1 MIWRT
6 SKRWAVR
13 RLSLSRT
20 PITLTLPGFDVHQD
34 FDNVLMNGE
43 RDGQRTGTKSEI
55 HGRVQAGGIAVGGNG
70 RHQSS
75 GAATRDAG
83 VESGELDAA
92 QAQRQVTGDVGSDAN
107 EGFAGGVGSGERS
120 MSQPRDG
127 ATQAAV
133 PIAAAATRR

>member
-1 MIWRT
+1 MRAYDVERGAQNT
-6 SKRWAVR
+6 VLSTQNEEA
-13 RLSLSRT
+13 LSLE
-20 PITLTLPGFDVHQD
+20 LTLPGFDVHQD

-75 GAATRDAG
+75 SSATRDAG

-107 EGFAGGVGSGERS
+107 EGFAGGVGSGEQS
-120 MSQPRDG
+120 IAPRAG
-127 ATQAAV
+127 QHQA
-133 PIAAAATRR
+133 